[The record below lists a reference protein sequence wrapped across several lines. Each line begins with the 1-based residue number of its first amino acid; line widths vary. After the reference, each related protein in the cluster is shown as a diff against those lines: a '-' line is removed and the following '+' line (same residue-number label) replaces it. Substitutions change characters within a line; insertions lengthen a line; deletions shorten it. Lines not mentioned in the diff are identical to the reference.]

1 MNIGLIAFDEEVS
14 DRVAS
19 ISQAIEKVCDCSKAL
34 HEFWYESETKEFFP
48 IDGGNTVTKFRCCE
62 LGIALATICGFVTR
76 QRCVRHTRAGST
88 DSYL

>member
-48 IDGGNTVTKFRCCE
+48 IDGGNT
-62 LGIALATICGFVTR
+62 G
-76 QRCVRHTRAGST
+76 
-88 DSYL
+88 